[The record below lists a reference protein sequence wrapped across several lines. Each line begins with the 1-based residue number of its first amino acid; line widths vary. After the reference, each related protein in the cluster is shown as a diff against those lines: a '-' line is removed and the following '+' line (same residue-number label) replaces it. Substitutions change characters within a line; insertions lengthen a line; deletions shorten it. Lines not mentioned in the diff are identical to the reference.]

1 MLSHACPSKTGYPVP
16 WLGRAAGSEKGGV
29 TGRMG
34 QFMGTHQNKV
44 DSKGRVS
51 IPAPFRTILRDGA
64 PEGPVAAV
72 LRASHTHPCIEVWP
86 VRAFEAL
93 GESLQR
99 MALFSQDHED
109 LSAALYND
117 AHPVESDREGRIN
130 LPEWLVAHANISD
143 AVVFMG
149 QGQSFRI
156 WEPQAASQR
165 RADARGRTLARGLTL
180 PQAGAAA

>member
-1 MLSHACPSKTGYPVP
+1 M
-16 WLGRAAGSEKGGV
+16 R
-29 TGRMG
+29 
-34 QFMGTHQNKV
+34 QFMGTHQSKV
-44 DSKGRVS
+44 DAKGRVS

-64 PEGPVAAV
+64 PEGPVTAV
-72 LRASHTHPCIEVWP
+72 LRASHTHACVEVWP
-86 VRAFEAL
+86 AAAFEAL

-130 LPEWLVAHANISD
+130 LPDWLVAHANISD

-149 QGQSFRI
+149 QG
-156 WEPQAASQR
+156 PGAASLR

-180 PQAGAAA
+180 PSANPVPA

>member
-1 MLSHACPSKTGYPVP
+1 M
-16 WLGRAAGSEKGGV
+16 R
-29 TGRMG
+29 
-34 QFMGTHQNKV
+34 QFMGTHQSKV
-44 DSKGRVS
+44 DAKGRIS

-86 VRAFEAL
+86 VAAFEAL

-99 MALFSQDHED
+99 MAVFSQDHED
-109 LSAALYND
+109 LSAALFND

-130 LPEWLVAHANISD
+130 LPDWLVSHASISD

-156 WEPQAASQR
+156 WEPAAAAQR
-165 RADARGRTLARGLTL
+165 RTEARGRSLARGLTL
-180 PQAGAAA
+180 PSTLAAAAP

>member
-1 MLSHACPSKTGYPVP
+1 M
-16 WLGRAAGSEKGGV
+16 R
-29 TGRMG
+29 

-44 DSKGRVS
+44 DAKGRVS

-64 PEGPVAAV
+64 PEGPVCAV
-72 LRASHTHPCIEVWP
+72 LRASHNHPCIEVWP
-86 VRAFEAL
+86 VAAFESL

-99 MALFSQDHED
+99 MAVFSQDHED
-109 LSAALYND
+109 LSAALFND

-130 LPEWLVAHANISD
+130 LPEWLVSHANISD

-156 WEPQAASQR
+156 WEPQAAAQR
-165 RADARGRTLARGLTL
+165 RADARNRSLARGLTVPAQL
-180 PQAGAAA
+180 AAGA

>member
-1 MLSHACPSKTGYPVP
+1 M
-16 WLGRAAGSEKGGV
+16 GGV
-29 TGRMG
+29 AGPMR
-34 QFMGTHQNKV
+34 QFMGTHQSKV
-44 DSKGRVS
+44 DAKGRVS
-51 IPAPFRTILRDGA
+51 IPAAFRAILRDSA
-64 PEGPVAAV
+64 PEGPVSAV

-86 VRAFEAL
+86 VAGFEAL

-99 MALFSQDHED
+99 MALFSEDHED

-130 LPEWLVAHANISD
+130 LPEWLVTHANISD

-156 WEPQAASQR
+156 WEPEAAAKR
-165 RADARGRTLARGLTL
+165 RADARGRTLNRGLTL
-180 PQAGAAA
+180 PTQAGVSQIGPQQIGTRQHGGQGT

>member
-1 MLSHACPSKTGYPVP
+1 
-16 WLGRAAGSEKGGV
+16 
-29 TGRMG
+29 
-34 QFMGTHQNKV
+34 MGTHQSKV
-44 DSKGRVS
+44 DAKGRIS

-64 PEGPVAAV
+64 SEGPVSAV
-72 LRASHTHPCIEVWP
+72 LRASHTQPCIEVWP
-86 VRAFEAL
+86 VEAFERL

-99 MALFSQDHED
+99 MALFSEDHED

-130 LPEWLVAHANISD
+130 LPEWLVGHAGISD

-156 WEPQAASQR
+156 WEPSAAAQR
-165 RADARGRTLARGLTL
+165 RADARAKTLARGLTL
-180 PQAGAAA
+180 PSQAVPA

>member
-1 MLSHACPSKTGYPVP
+1 V
-16 WLGRAAGSEKGGV
+16 
-29 TGRMG
+29 
-34 QFMGTHQNKV
+34 
-44 DSKGRVS
+44 KGRVS

-64 PEGPVAAV
+64 PDGPVTAV

-86 VRAFEAL
+86 VAAFEAL

-99 MALFSQDHED
+99 MAVFSQDHED
-109 LSAALYND
+109 LSAALFND

-130 LPEWLVAHANISD
+130 LPEWLVTHANISD

-156 WEPQAASQR
+156 WEPSAAAAR

-180 PQAGAAA
+180 PSNIAAQPLAAQPPAAQAPAAQPGAGT